1 MSVSDEFIKDV
12 VSRIVA
18 ISSPDRILLFGSAA
32 KGDMNSDSDID
43 LLVLESFPGDTRNE
57 RMRLRSAL
65 RGLGYPFDIFVMQTK
80 KFEMTKTI
88 IGGLAYPA
96 HKNGQVIYAA

>member
-1 MSVSDEFIKDV
+1 MSVSEEFIKDI

-18 ISSPDRILLFGSAA
+18 ISNPDRILLFGSAA
-32 KGDMNSDSDID
+32 RGDMNKNSDID
-43 LLVLESFPGDTRNE
+43 LLVLESFPKDVRRE

-65 RGLGYPFDIFVMQTK
+65 RGLGYPFDIFVMQTE

-96 HKNGQVIYAA
+96 HKNGRVIYAA